1 MQTSLEEEKEKNY
14 RTVILAHSLCFSVED
29 RGLEPW
35 FLETPSSL

>member
-1 MQTSLEEEKEKNY
+1 MQTSLEEEKKNY

-35 FLETPSSL
+35 FLESPYSL